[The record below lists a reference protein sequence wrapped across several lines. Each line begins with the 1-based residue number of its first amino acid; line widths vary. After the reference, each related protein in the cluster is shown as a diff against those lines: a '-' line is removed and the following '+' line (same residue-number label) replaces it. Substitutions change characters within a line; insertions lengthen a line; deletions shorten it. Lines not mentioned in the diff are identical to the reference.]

1 MGKYVIRGAGKY
13 FITLV
18 MSAGFVS
25 VATSLYSQND
35 RQHIR
40 EGNRDYRAGKF
51 GESELAYRRATDLP
65 KSTADAW
72 FNLGN
77 AIYRQQRFEDAAA
90 TFEKNASQN
99 DDAVKKA
106 NSYYNQGNALLGS
119 QKLQESIEAYKK
131 SLRLNPD
138 NMEAKYNLAYAQ
150 DLLQEQEEQQQ
161 QNQNQDQDKNEDDQ
175 NQNQDQQNQQQQNP
189 DQDKSDENQQQQQ
202 QQESGEQ
209 KITLKM
215 QEGFWKRWQLMSR
228 MYRKRTVAV
237 RLILYQYTFLTP
249 AKRFTSVITNN
260 GLSHKILRFHF
271 IAP

>member
-1 MGKYVIRGAGKY
+1 MGKNVIRGAGKY
-13 FITLV
+13 FVAMV
-18 MSAGFVS
+18 MTAGFAS

-35 RQHIR
+35 RQHLR

-65 KSTADAW
+65 KSTPDAW

-106 NSYYNQGNALLGS
+106 NSYYNQGTALLGS
-119 QKLQESIEAYKK
+119 QKLKESIEAYKK

-138 NMEAKYNLAYAQ
+138 NMEAKHNLAYAQ

-161 QNQNQDQDKNEDDQ
+161 QQQGQDQNEEGQEQNQDQNQNQEQNQDQD
-175 NQNQDQQNQQQQNP
+175 QQQNP
-189 DQDKSDENQQQQQ
+189 DQDKSDEDQQQQQ
-202 QQESGEQ
+202 QGEQ
-209 KITLKM
+209 KITPEDARRLLEALAADERNVQEKVKKDKAASAMVRTLKN
-215 QEGFWKRWQLMSR
+215 W
-228 MYRKRTVAV
+228 
-237 RLILYQYTFLTP
+237 
-249 AKRFTSVITNN
+249 
-260 GLSHKILRFHF
+260 
-271 IAP
+271 